1 MFVITVAAALLLQ
14 AKPYEGELMERLK
27 APAKATFESQKRS
40 YDLEICVADALTV
53 VGSPTVLRDG
63 PENIVIAASL
73 PAGNAFLASVSIA
86 REGSG
91 SRLELR
97 IRGKGWDDR
106 IKSRVAG
113 CL

>member
-1 MFVITVAAALLLQ
+1 MLVIAAAALLLQ
-14 AKPYEGELMERLK
+14 AKPYEGELVERLK
-27 APAKATFESQKRS
+27 TPAKATFESQKRS

-63 PENIVIAASL
+63 PDNIVIAASF
-73 PAGNAFLASVSIA
+73 PGGNAFLASVSIA
-86 REGSG
+86 KNGTG

-106 IKSRVAG
+106 IKARVAG